1 MDWIKKIK
9 DNPNGSLEEIYT
21 TQRGGCIAYL
31 QNQFQLSEED
41 AIEIFQLSVIVLYD
55 NITNDKL
62 QTLNVQLKSYLFGI
76 AKNKCYELF
85 KKKRKEITT
94 YDNDLLNLYLVDEVD
109 SDDSAEQLQLLVK
122 SLDDLGQPCNEL
134 LQLFYY
140 QNKKIDEIADIF
152 HYKNTDTAKNMKYK
166 CLKRLQSIYFG
177 HYNKKNTH

>member
-9 DNPNGSLEEIYT
+9 DNPNSSLEEIYT

-85 KKKRKEITT
+85 KKKKKEITT
-94 YDNDLLNLYLVDEVD
+94 YDNDLLNLYLADEID

-140 QNKKIDEIADIF
+140 QNKKIDEIADTF